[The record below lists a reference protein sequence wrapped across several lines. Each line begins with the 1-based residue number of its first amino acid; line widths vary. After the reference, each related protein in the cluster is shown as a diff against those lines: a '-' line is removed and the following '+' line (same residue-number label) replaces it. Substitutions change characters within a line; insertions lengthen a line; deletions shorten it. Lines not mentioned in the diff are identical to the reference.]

1 MPPILSVQN
10 LKVSIRD
17 HETGRSG
24 WVLRGVDFDIESG
37 ERVALVG
44 ESGCG
49 KTATA
54 LTLMNLLPS
63 PPMDWVE
70 GRIFFNGLDL
80 RELRPLEWRG
90 IRGAQ
95 LSMIFQEPLNSLNP
109 VFTVGD
115 QVSEMLWTHQKISEE
130 KSRERVL
137 ALFREVGLTDPER
150 VYRQFPHQLSGG
162 MCQRIMIAMAVACGP
177 SLLIADEPTTA
188 LDVTV
193 QAQILDMLLK
203 MTQEQGL
210 GLLLITHNLPILR
223 DYAHRILILYA
234 GQVVESGTASDIF
247 THPRHPYTEGLLTAL
262 PDPKQKGKAL
272 ANIPGQVPSIYEK
285 TTGCSFAPRCPKAQ
299 ARCGLERPSWREEE
313 KGHGFRCFYPSET

>member
-24 WVLRGVDFDIESG
+24 WVLRGIDFEIESG

-49 KTATA
+49 KTVMA

-63 PPMDWVE
+63 PPMDWVD
-70 GRIFFNGLDL
+70 GSVLFKG
-80 RELRPLEWRG
+80 RELKELGPLEWRE

-115 QVSEMLWTHQKISEE
+115 QVTEILLVHQEINKE
-130 KSRERVL
+130 KARERVL
-137 ALFREVGLTDPER
+137 TLFREVGLTDPPR
-150 VYRQFPHQLSGG
+150 VYGQFPHELSGG

-193 QAQILDMLLK
+193 QAQILDMLFA
-203 MTQEQGL
+203 MTQEKAL
-210 GLLLITHNLPILR
+210 GLLLITHNLPLLR

-234 GQVVESGTASDIF
+234 GQVVEAGAAADIF
-247 THPRHPYTEGLLTAL
+247 TRPRHPYTEGLLGAL
-262 PDPKQKGKAL
+262 PDPSQKGKAL
-272 ANIPGQVPSIYEK
+272 ANISGQVPSIYER
-285 TTGCSFAPRCPKAQ
+285 TEGCGFAPRCPKAQ
-299 ARCGLERPSWREEE
+299 SRCGREEPSWSEEK